1 MAQLDQELRI
11 AEVYAASLFALAR
24 ELDVVA
30 DVRAELDEFVQLIER
45 EPEFEKFLT
54 SRALEADARAVGL
67 EKMFRGKLS
76 DLLLNTLLVMNEHGR
91 SALVP
96 ALRQRYVIHQ
106 ENAANEIEVRV
117 TSAVELSK
125 SQKFDIEVLVTD
137 LTGKRPLVEY
147 VVDPDI
153 LGGLI
158 LHLGD
163 WRLDNSVRRQLRGI
177 EQRLRQR
184 ARLGLE
190 EVGVA

>member
-24 ELDVVA
+24 ELDAVA
-30 DVRAELDEFVQLIER
+30 EVRAELDEFVRLINH

-54 SRALEADARAVGL
+54 SRALEADAREVGL

-76 DLLLNTLLVMNEHGR
+76 DLLLNTLLVMNKHGR
-91 SALVP
+91 CALVP

-106 ENAANEIEVRV
+106 EHAANEIEVRV

-125 SQKFDIEVLVTD
+125 AEKADVEVLVTD

-147 VVDPDI
+147 VVDPGI

-163 WRLDNSVRRQLRGI
+163 WRMDNSVRRQLRGVA
-177 EQRLRQR
+177 ERLRQR